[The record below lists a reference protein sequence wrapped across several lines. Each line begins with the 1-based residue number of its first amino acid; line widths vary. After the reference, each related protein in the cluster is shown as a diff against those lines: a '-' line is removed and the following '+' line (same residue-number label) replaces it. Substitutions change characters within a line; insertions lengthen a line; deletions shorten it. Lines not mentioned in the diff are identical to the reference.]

1 MQIFG
6 YIIIGNIIK
15 GRDFIRDYNPEIF
28 KFLILSVHYRS
39 ILNFNEKIIDQ
50 TIGNLI
56 KIYSALQLANTIMSS
71 DLNIKVDVNY
81 KNEFIKYNKKIDAFL
96 NNDLN
101 TPGVFGVLFDVIR
114 KFNLLSVNKKITS
127 EIKFF
132 VDNFLKL
139 IDKVGTLMGLFNESK
154 SDFIMELN
162 LLLLKSKSI
171 TLIDIEN
178 KIDSR
183 NKARESKNY
192 VLSDKLRDELLD
204 GGIELKDNP
213 DGTTNW
219 SVKI

>member
-1 MQIFG
+1 
-6 YIIIGNIIK
+6 
-15 GRDFIRDYNPEIF
+15 
-28 KFLILSVHYRS
+28 
-39 ILNFNEKIIDQ
+39 
-50 TIGNLI
+50 
-56 KIYSALQLANTIMSS
+56 
-71 DLNIKVDVNY
+71 
-81 KNEFIKYNKKIDAFL
+81 
-96 NNDLN
+96 
-101 TPGVFGVLFDVIR
+101 
-114 KFNLLSVNKKITS
+114 
-127 EIKFF
+127 
-132 VDNFLKL
+132 
-139 IDKVGTLMGLFNESK
+139 MGLFNESK

-192 VLSDKLRDELLD
+192 VLSDKLRDELLA